1 MTDKKDYQTL
11 LAEAEAFL
19 SNETSAALSDRIT
32 LRNAVCA
39 YLAAEQARGTPIETV
54 RATVERILERAEER
68 IGSGAPGSDGH
79 RELAQK
85 LIDWCAGLVTIPRL
99 RIV

>member
-1 MTDKKDYQTL
+1 MTDNKDYQTL

-19 SNETSAALSDRIT
+19 STETSAALSDRIN

-54 RATVERILERAEER
+54 RAEVERILERAEDR
-68 IGSGAPGSDGH
+68 IGSGEPGSDGH
-79 RELAQK
+79 RELAHK
-85 LIDWCAGLVTIPRL
+85 LIDWCTGLLAIPRL